1 MRKVL
6 VPTSID
12 MPKYRG
18 NFAELL
24 KDVVKQRKMLAKLKE
39 IVLKGKAYEEESLM
53 YKYKGKDKEEIWS
66 CMEFFYANLWNPA
79 FKDYIWTDPTDNWEN
94 YHIALKYKD
103 KLTEVQIIYGIGSFC
118 VIGPGL
124 STPWTKDLKYLDLD
138 KIVLK
143 TNLEVLYNDECTDNA
158 SK

>member
-6 VPTSID
+6 V
-12 MPKYRG
+12 KAQNLHK

-39 IVLKGKAYEEESLM
+39 LVLKGKAYEEESLM
-53 YKYKGKDKEEIWS
+53 YTYKGKDKEEIWS
-66 CMEFFYANLWNPA
+66 CMEFFYENLWNTA
-79 FKDYIWTDPTDNWEN
+79 FRDYIWTDPTDNWEN
-94 YHIALKYKD
+94 YHITLKYKD
-103 KLTEVQIIYGIGSFC
+103 KWAEVQIIYGIGSFC
-118 VIGPGL
+118 VIGPRL
-124 STPWTKDLKYLDLD
+124 TKPWQEGMKYLDLD

-143 TNLEVLYNDECTDNA
+143 TNLEVLYYDECTDNA